1 MKLSL
6 VLLALVSLSP
16 LAKADLVLPTRNAET
31 INLQGADALNLYD
44 ALGVQAVTEAALRTS
59 VTTVKVFYSNM
70 GTTQIVCHK
79 VVQRRVEA
87 ASATCKIEKSNNGQA
102 LPKYLIRRIAG

>member
-6 VLLALVSLSP
+6 VLLALVTLSP
-16 LAKADLVLPTRNAET
+16 IAKADLAFPVRNAET

-44 ALGVQAVTEAALRTS
+44 TLAVQAVTEAALRTS
-59 VTTVKVFYSNM
+59 VTTVKVFYSQM

-79 VVQRRVEA
+79 TVVRFQNQA
-87 ASATCKIEKSNNGQA
+87 NGQCKIEKSTNGQA
-102 LPKYLIRRIAG
+102 LPKYRIRRIMG